1 MISPQL
7 ICLAFP
13 SIFLDALAS
22 LDFKLSVSGS
32 GMFLQLAHL
41 RVFQIFFFCSKD
53 IVLFSRYQKDL
64 FSPKKSLSLS
74 SLDLSTYFAV
84 ILFTTC
90 SSWSFPFKSAQS
102 SIPLWTVN
110 ATESGGGI
118 FIAALPK
125 WFPIQRGPNGENH
138 VS

>member
-41 RVFQIFFFCSKD
+41 WVFQIF
-53 IVLFSRYQKDL
+53 LFKFQALLVANVNNFANLRLSCLLPGL
-64 FSPKKSLSLS
+64 FSPNIGSGLSL
-74 SLDLSTYFAV
+74 FADCV
-84 ILFTTC
+84 
-90 SSWSFPFKSAQS
+90 Q
-102 SIPLWTVN
+102 N
-110 ATESGGGI
+110 SG
-118 FIAALPK
+118 F
-125 WFPIQRGPNGENH
+125 NG
-138 VS
+138 

>member
-1 MISPQL
+1 MYSKNIVTEIPRPLFWQVL
-7 ICLAFP
+7 RLVL
-13 SIFLDALAS
+13 FLRS
-22 LDFKLSVSGS
+22 
-32 GMFLQLAHL
+32 
-41 RVFQIFFFCSKD
+41 FFGCSKG
-53 IVLFSRYQKDL
+53 IVLFSRYQMDL
-64 FSPKKSLSLS
+64 FSPNALFSPKNLSLT

-84 ILFTTC
+84 ILFTTF
-90 SSWSFPFKSAQS
+90 SSWNFPFKSAQS